1 MPQSVLWSVQG
12 VFYSGADVTGGIADS
27 IDDITGGIADSADDI
42 AGRIADITAG
52 SGTRSGADGGAGR
65 ASGPCGAGGAGGVR
79 VIGRLIANDAVVII
93 NGAIIGPWGR
103 DRTRTGRS
111 GSGRCPD

>member
-65 ASGPCGAGGAGGVR
+65 ASGPCE
-79 VIGRLIANDAVVII
+79 
-93 NGAIIGPWGR
+93 
-103 DRTRTGRS
+103 
-111 GSGRCPD
+111 

>member
-1 MPQSVLWSVQG
+1 MENPCRSLSFGQCKASFTPVPMSRAALPTPLTISP
-12 VFYSGADVTGGIADS
+12 AALPTPP
-27 IDDITGGIADSADDI
+27 DDI

-93 NGAIIGPWGR
+93 NGAIIGPL
-103 DRTRTGRS
+103 
-111 GSGRCPD
+111 GS

>member
-65 ASGPCGAGGAGGVR
+65 ASGPCGAGSTGGVR
-79 VIGRLIANDAVVII
+79 AIGRLIANDAVVII
-93 NGAIIGPWGR
+93 NGAIIGPL
-103 DRTRTGRS
+103 
-111 GSGRCPD
+111 GS